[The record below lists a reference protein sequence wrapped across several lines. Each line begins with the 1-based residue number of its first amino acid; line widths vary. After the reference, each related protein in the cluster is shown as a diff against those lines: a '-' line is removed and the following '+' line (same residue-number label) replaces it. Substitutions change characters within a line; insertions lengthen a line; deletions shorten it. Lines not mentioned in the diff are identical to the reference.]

1 MVKLKITRE
10 TIRNH
15 QPFAQVEAS
24 RGPKPTTWQ
33 CHVPQPKPSFAC
45 TIRGPR

>member
-1 MVKLKITRE
+1 MKLKLTRE
-10 TIRNH
+10 TIRIINI
-15 QPFAQVEAS
+15 AQVEVS

-45 TIRGPR
+45 QIRGPR